1 MGHAINSRYY
11 LDIIVISQHD
21 PCSCRVAGVVTSAG
35 CGDWAPRKLEKQRS
49 VTFAS
54 IDLMEPIH
62 EDLPQV
68 AASVSNI
75 QMLTIFIAIP
85 GEPSVSG
92 VKHD

>member
-68 AASVSNI
+68 AATSNLQTTDVNNI
-75 QMLTIFIAIP
+75 HCNSRRA
-85 GEPSVSG
+85 ECERCEA
-92 VKHD
+92 

>member
-1 MGHAINSRYY
+1 M
-11 LDIIVISQHD
+11 
-21 PCSCRVAGVVTSAG
+21 VTSPGPGAG

-68 AASVSNI
+68 AASISNVHL
-75 QMLTIFIAIP
+75 M
-85 GEPSVSG
+85 E
-92 VKHD
+92 

>member
-1 MGHAINSRYY
+1 MIS
-11 LDIIVISQHD
+11 SQHD
-21 PCSCRVAGVVTSAG
+21 PCSCRVAGVVTSPGPSVG

-68 AASVSNI
+68 AASVSNLQTTDVNNI
-75 QMLTIFIAIP
+75 HCNSRRA
-85 GEPSVSG
+85 ECERCEA
-92 VKHD
+92 

>member
-1 MGHAINSRYY
+1 MIPA
-11 LDIIVISQHD
+11 
-21 PCSCRVAGVVTSAG
+21 CSCRVAGVVTSPGPSAG

-68 AASVSNI
+68 AASISNI